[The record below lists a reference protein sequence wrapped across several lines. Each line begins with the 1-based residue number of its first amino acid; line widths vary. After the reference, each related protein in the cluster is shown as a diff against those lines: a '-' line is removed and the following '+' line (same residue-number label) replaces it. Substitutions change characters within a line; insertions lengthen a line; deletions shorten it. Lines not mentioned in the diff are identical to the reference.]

1 MLGSA
6 AKAGA
11 AAVRT
16 VRTAVAVP
24 NALTARLDLAH
35 ADLRL
40 GSLAEL
46 PLADLLARLRAR

>member
-1 MLGSA
+1 VDSPNGVWA
-6 AKAGA
+6 AKRAGMS
-11 AAVRT
+11 
-16 VRTAVAVP
+16 AVAVP

-40 GSLAEL
+40 RSLADV